1 MPLHYA
7 LTDALVALIAGWG
20 ALMMWR
26 TGRPLAALGLSL
38 FGLAGMIGTI
48 RITSGLI
55 EPLAM
60 LHKGVSQLGGLAGL
74 ALLLGQLLRGKGIRL
89 GTGVV
94 LGAATALVALA
105 AALPAIGAVLF
116 VLMLIAAIA
125 LCLQSRN
132 HLGAAGFAVML
143 LNVTLVRQSGYL
155 GADLSWHI
163 YHLFVATWLLC
174 VARGFLKAPRTA

>member
-26 TGRPLAALGLSL
+26 TGRPLAALGLAL
-38 FGLAGMIGTI
+38 FGLAGATGTI

-60 LHKGVSQLGGLAGL
+60 LHKSVSQLGGITGL
-74 ALLLGQLLRGKGIRL
+74 ALLLAQILSDKGLQLR
-89 GTGVV
+89 TGVV
-94 LGAATALVALA
+94 LGVAIALA
-105 AALPAIGAVLF
+105 ALAATLPALGAALF
-116 VLMLIAAIA
+116 VLMLVAAIA

-132 HLGAAGFAVML
+132 QLAAAGFVVML
-143 LNVTLVRQSGYL
+143 LNVTFVRQSGYL

>member
-1 MPLHYA
+1 MPLHFA

-74 ALLLGQLLRGKGIRL
+74 ALLLGYLLRGKGIRL

-143 LNVTLVRQSGYL
+143 LNVSLVRQSGFM
-155 GADLSWHI
+155 GADLSWHL
-163 YHLFVATWLLC
+163 YHLLVATWLLC
-174 VARGFLKAPRTA
+174 VAYGFAKAPCAP

>member
-60 LHKGVSQLGGLAGL
+60 LHKAVSQLGGIAGL
-74 ALLLGQLLRGKGIRL
+74 ALLLGHLLRSNGLRL
-89 GTGVV
+89 GIGVV
-94 LGAATALVALA
+94 LGAAGVLVALA
-105 AALPAIGAVLF
+105 VALPAIGAVVF
-116 VLMLIAAIA
+116 VLMLVAAIA
-125 LCLQSRN
+125 LCLRSRN
-132 HLGAAGFAVML
+132 YLGAAGFAVML
-143 LNVTLVRQSGYL
+143 LNIALARQSDYL
-155 GADLSWHI
+155 DADLSWHV
-163 YHLFVATWLLC
+163 YHLLVATWLLC
-174 VARGFLKAPRTA
+174 VTYGFAKAPRTA

>member
-20 ALMMWR
+20 AMMMWR

-74 ALLLGQLLRGKGIRL
+74 ALLLGHLLRGKGIRL

-143 LNVTLVRQSGYL
+143 LNVTLVRQSGFM
-155 GADLSWHI
+155 GADLSWHL
-163 YHLFVATWLLC
+163 YHLLVAAWLLC
-174 VARGFLKAPRTA
+174 VARGFLKEPRAA

>member
-1 MPLHYA
+1 
-7 LTDALVALIAGWG
+7 
-20 ALMMWR
+20 
-26 TGRPLAALGLSL
+26 
-38 FGLAGMIGTI
+38 
-48 RITSGLI
+48 
-55 EPLAM
+55 M

-143 LNVTLVRQSGYL
+143 LNVTLVRQSGFM
-155 GADLSWHI
+155 GADLSWHL
-163 YHLFVATWLLC
+163 YHLLVATWLLC
-174 VARGFLKAPRTA
+174 VAYGFAKAPRAP

>member
-20 ALMMWR
+20 ALKMWR

-74 ALLLGQLLRGKGIRL
+74 ALLLGHLLRGKGIRL

-125 LCLQSRN
+125 LCLQTRN

-143 LNVTLVRQSGYL
+143 LNVTLVRQSGSM
-155 GADLSWHI
+155 GADLSWHL
-163 YHLFVATWLLC
+163 YHLLVATWLLC
-174 VARGFLKAPRTA
+174 VAYGFAKAPCAP